1 MGLLERG
8 ISKLEKKI
16 RPPSENPVV
25 IIHFVD
31 PKDGD
36 QPPNRWW
43 VDDDGKVVEFASEAE
58 AVQYCEKLEVPPV
71 VTCELKQL
79 IGGA

>member
-1 MGLLERG
+1 MGLLKRG
-8 ISKLEKKI
+8 ISRLEKKI

-25 IIHFVD
+25 ILHLVD

-43 VDDDGKVVEFASEAE
+43 VEEDGNVVEFASEAE
-58 AVQYCEKLEVPPV
+58 AVEYSESLEARPTVM
-71 VTCELKQL
+71 CELIRV
-79 IGGA
+79 IGGT